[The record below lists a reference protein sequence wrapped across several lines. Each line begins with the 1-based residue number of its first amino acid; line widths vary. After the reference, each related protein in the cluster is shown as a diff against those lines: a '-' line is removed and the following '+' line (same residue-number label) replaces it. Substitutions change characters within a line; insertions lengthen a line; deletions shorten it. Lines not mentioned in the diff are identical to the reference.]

1 MESIIKDFKKLFE
14 GQNVFL
20 TKVGNAFVVS
30 IRRFDP
36 ATGKEVDPEIH
47 AVDVGML
54 QKIKVSANDVIQNV
68 DFVLS
73 EIEKI
78 K

>member
-14 GQNVFL
+14 SQKVFL
-20 TKVGNAFVVS
+20 TKIGNAYVVS

-36 ATGKEVDPEIH
+36 ATGEETDPEIH
-47 AVDVGML
+47 AVDVEML
-54 QKIKVSANDVIQNV
+54 KKIKVSADEVVQNV
-68 DFVLS
+68 DYVIS

>member
-14 GQNVFL
+14 SKHVFL

-36 ATGKEVDPEIH
+36 ATGVEVDSEIH
-47 AVDVGML
+47 AVDVEML
-54 QKIKVSANDVIQNV
+54 GKIKLSANEVVQNV
-68 DFVLS
+68 EYVIS